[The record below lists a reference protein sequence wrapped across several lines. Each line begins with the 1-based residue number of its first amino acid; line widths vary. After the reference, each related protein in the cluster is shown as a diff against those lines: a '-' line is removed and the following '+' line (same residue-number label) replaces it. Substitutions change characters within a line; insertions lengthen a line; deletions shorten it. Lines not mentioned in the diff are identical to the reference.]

1 MQPFPDFITAL
12 TTAST
17 AKFSHRPTR
26 TSPWEPYPPAQ
37 NDDIFRAIRSQ
48 PSGGKLAFGNSSF
61 ELRWGSEARSGK
73 MSSSQSGMMQVNT
86 KTENTR
92 EVKGECDGGSLS
104 EPQRY
109 TEPVT
114 AYAHQEPRTKEWV
127 PYAADQNALIDAAI
141 KGSPGGGS
149 VKIAHNLPFEVRW
162 GNDARGGMI
171 QMNVN
176 THFVRQVQAMGG
188 GNGVPP
194 PLGSAPPM
202 GVQLGSAVTMGSSVP
217 IGSSVPMGIPLSP
230 GGGAT
235 GPPMGQ
241 PMGPPM
247 GAPPPM
253 GTAGGTPMTVKV
265 PPGMAGGQTIAV
277 QTPKGV
283 MNVDI
288 PHGLVVG
295 QEFQF
300 LLY

>member
-1 MQPFPDFITAL
+1 VRQVQAMGGGNGV
-12 TTAST
+12 
-17 AKFSHRPTR
+17 
-26 TSPWEPYPPAQ
+26 PP
-37 NDDIFRAIRSQ
+37 
-48 PSGGKLAFGNSSF
+48 PL
-61 ELRWGSEARSGK
+61 GSAPPMGV
-73 MSSSQSGMMQVNT
+73 Q
-86 KTENTR
+86 
-92 EVKGECDGGSLS
+92 L
-104 EPQRY
+104 
-109 TEPVT
+109 PVT

-265 PPGMAGGQTIAV
+265 PPGMAGGQTLPV

-288 PHGLVVG
+288 PHGLVAG

-300 LLY
+300 LLL